1 MYLICFVSSASE
13 RERTSHPNKIGDTIM
28 AGTGKPGCESQ
39 SADLAIKK
47 NQNVLP
53 NQIT

>member
-1 MYLICFVSSASE
+1 
-13 RERTSHPNKIGDTIM
+13 M